1 MNSKL
6 LPRSIAIMAAAAVV
20 ALAGCASDGG
30 GQDPA
35 GDRESLTIGLTGELF
50 GWDPAKQIGVGG
62 HAWAQQAVYD
72 SIFVC
77 NEVGEIQPYLAESF
91 TFESPYEKLTFE
103 IRPDMTFSDGTPV
116 DAEAVK
122 TSLEYMMANGV
133 NKVHLSKIDEVST
146 PSSTTVEITTT
157 SPDPLLTTRLCTE
170 LGLVASPDYLASA
183 DLNSAPVGSGP
194 YTYDA
199 EASTPGSIYV
209 FNKNDENW
217 NAAAFPFE
225 TVTLTVITNPTA
237 TLNALKAGQ
246 IAGSI
251 ADSSI
256 VEAVK
261 SDSDLATLT
270 LQSNVA
276 QLLIMDR
283 NGTMIPALGNAD
295 VRRAMNMVFDKVQI
309 AEQLFQG
316 NATPTA
322 QVFRPGSAAYI
333 EGVEDPYGFDVEKA
347 RELMAE
353 AGFADGFSVDLPNV
367 SGSPARDAMMP
378 IIIQQ
383 LGLLNIEATEV
394 TLTGPN
400 ALNELLSGSFPLVYW
415 PLGTAANSYIDV
427 LQYHAPTGVWNTRQA
442 TSPVIDEYVAQLPTA
457 SAEESA
463 EIQRALNQYLIDE
476 AWYVPMAII
485 SGYFAYN
492 PSLVTIEGSTD
503 PMALGPTLRDFK

>member
-1 MNSKL
+1 MSSKFL
-6 LPRSIAIMAAAAVV
+6 SKSLVIAAAAVV
-20 ALAGCASDGG
+20 ALAGCATGGDGP
-30 GQDPA
+30 DPG
-35 GDRESLTIGLTGELF
+35 GDRTSLTLGLTGELL

-91 TFESPYEKLTFE
+91 TFDSPYEKLTFQL
-103 IRPDMTFSDGTPV
+103 RPDMTFSDGTPV

-133 NKVHLSKIDEVST
+133 NKVHLGKIDEIST
-146 PSSTTVEITTT
+146 PDATTVEITTT

-170 LGLVASPDYLASA
+170 LGLVASPDYLAST

-199 EASTPGSIYV
+199 DASTPGSVYT
-209 FNKNDENW
+209 FTKNPENW
-217 NAAAFPFE
+217 NADAFPFE
-225 TVTLTVITNPTA
+225 TLTLKVITNPTA
-237 TLNALKAGQ
+237 TLNALEAGQ
-246 IAGSI
+246 IAGSV
-251 ADSSI
+251 ADTSI

-261 SDSDLATLT
+261 SSSNLETLT
-270 LQSNVA
+270 LQSSVA

-283 NGTMIPALGNAD
+283 NGKMIPALGNAD

-316 NATPTA
+316 NADPTA

-333 EGVEDPYGFDVEKA
+333 DGVEDPYDFDVEAA
-347 RELMAE
+347 RALMAE
-353 AGFADGFSVDLPNV
+353 AGYADGFSVDLPNV

-383 LGLLNIEATEV
+383 LGLLNIKATEV

-427 LQYHAPTGVWNTRQA
+427 LQYHAPTGVWNTMQA
-442 TSPVIDEYVAQLPTA
+442 SSPVIDEIVAQLPTA
-457 SAEESA
+457 SLEDAAEL
-463 EIQRALNQYLIDE
+463 QRELNQFLIDE

-492 PSLVTIEGSTD
+492 PSQVTIESSTD